1 MKQLFV
7 NQYNN
12 YSLNFLTAKISNKL
26 MKQKFRL
33 IYSLFTLILGAS
45 LFINYSSGMDGNFAG
60 APSDS
65 GTCANC
71 HGGGSTGSSVTLSDV
86 PSNYVKG
93 QKYPIT
99 LTIVHGSPTN
109 LSVGG
114 FQIVATDGTTNAMI
128 GSFTASAGTRIND
141 VNRLTHSAPKS
152 LSSGTTSW
160 TFDWTAPTTGAPS
173 NVKFYYV
180 GNAANGNGG
189 TSGDAIVTNNSST
202 ILPVELLSFTAKTGD
217 NKTVNLTWKTASERN
232 NSHFILERSDDN
244 QKYESIKQ
252 IKGSGT
258 SASAQNYQFTDDVDN
273 LVRNVLYYRLQ
284 QVDFDGTTTYSK
296 IVSVD
301 VSKNATLK
309 IYPSL
314 AKRGDILQVETA
326 DNATIEV
333 LNINGQVVQTVL
345 KSPNNVNPN
354 ADEKTLTIATADLV
368 AGRYFVRC
376 IGNGMV
382 KTSSFMVL

>member
-1 MKQLFV
+1 
-7 NQYNN
+7 
-12 YSLNFLTAKISNKL
+12 

-33 IYSLFTLILGAS
+33 IYSFFILIFSAS
-45 LFINYSSGMDGNFAG
+45 LFINFSGGVDDNYAG
-60 APSDS
+60 APGDN

-71 HGGGSTGSSVTLSDV
+71 HGGGSTTGSSVTLSNV
-86 PSNYVKG
+86 PSSYVKG
-93 QKYPIT
+93 QSYPIT
-99 LTIVHGSPTN
+99 LTIVHGSPI
-109 LSVGG
+109 SSSQGG
-114 FQIVATDGTTNAMI
+114 FQIVATNGISNAMI
-128 GSFTASAGTRIND
+128 GSFSAPAGTRINSA
-141 VNRLTHSAPKS
+141 NRLTQSVPKD

-160 TFDWTAPTTGAPS
+160 TINWTAPTTGAPS

-189 TSGDAIVTNNSST
+189 TSGDAILTGNSST
-202 ILPVELLSFTAKTGD
+202 ALPIELLSFSAKSGN

-232 NSHFILERSDDN
+232 NSHFILERSGDN
-244 QKYESIKQ
+244 QQFEAIKQ
-252 IKGSGT
+252 VKGSGT
-258 SASAQNYQFTDDVDN
+258 STSVQNYQFTDDVEN

-296 IVSVD
+296 TVSVD
-301 VSKNATLK
+301 ARKNANLK

-314 AKRGDILQVETA
+314 AKRGDVLQVETA

-345 KSPNNVNPN
+345 KSPNNINPN
-354 ADEKTLTIATADLV
+354 ADEKTLTIATADLI